1 MRVSRRNKS
10 LLCVYSASPALG
22 LWGLASAQA
31 QANASAGPPR
41 MPGQDENCIQIYLRA
56 GLKTHGPGLHDYPQF
71 IADWKQVPDRARRRG
86 DRLASRAVGAGTEW
100 SRGVGDL

>member
-71 IADWKQVPDRARRRG
+71 IAGWNKFLTEHGALVTGSPHAP
-86 DRLASRAVGAGTEW
+86 LAQE
-100 SRGVGDL
+100 L